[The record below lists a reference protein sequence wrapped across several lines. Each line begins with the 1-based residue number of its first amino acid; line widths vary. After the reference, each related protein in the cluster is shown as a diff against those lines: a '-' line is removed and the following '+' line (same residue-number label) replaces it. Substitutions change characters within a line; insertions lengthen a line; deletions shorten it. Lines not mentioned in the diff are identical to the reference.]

1 MWMSQALRLTREGG
15 WLMVCS
21 DWRQLPTTSD
31 ALQVAAAALEQVGLS
46 LEFGVQ
52 PLTKTQKSMNQ
63 TAGGILS
70 KLAFVMKSEQLNKL
84 GLMAAQWKT
93 GSSRNR
99 VCAVQSWLSLGV
111 ASSLLAWFIAWLKG
125 QEDDEDDEKKWRKYG
140 ITALL
145 GDLTSI
151 PLAGEGVNYLASLFT
166 GQRVFAD
173 NYTRTLI
180 DVGAITRS
188 LKKEYEHLAQ
198 KKEMDWDAH
207 FNNVTALVRASGA
220 GGAFSRLP
228 SAVLSGYG
236 ALSLSAASGANL
248 SRTSKD
254 LLTALFAPPKRKR
267 NKKREKRSR

>member
-1 MWMSQALRLTREGG
+1 
-15 WLMVCS
+15 
-21 DWRQLPTTSD
+21 
-31 ALQVAAAALEQVGLS
+31 
-46 LEFGVQ
+46 
-52 PLTKTQKSMNQ
+52 MNQ

-70 KLAFVMKSEQLNKL
+70 RLSFVMKSEQLNKL

-93 GSSRNR
+93 GSSRNC

-173 NYTRTLI
+173 NYARTLI

-198 KKEMDWDAH
+198 KKEMDWDTH
-207 FNNVTALVRASGA
+207 FNNLTALVRASGVA
-220 GGAFSRLP
+220 GAFSRSP

-254 LLTALFAPPKRKR
+254 LLAALFTPPEKKRKE
-267 NKKREKRSR
+267 KKSTGILRKED